1 MPDRGRRGV
10 IRPVPHER
18 EQLEMLRVG
27 IIGCGASSSGGTCR
41 DFWSLTALCV
51 SAPCRTS
58 QERVG
63 LLADRAKVG
72 TGHRYKDYR
81 ELLDRE
87 TLDLTI
93 VATPLAYHEDPV
105 VYAAG
110 RVPTVLVEKPL
121 ATDLAV
127 AERMMSA
134 CQREGTRLC
143 VVHNQLFRPAVE
155 VAARLLATGD
165 YGRPFL
171 YRDELL
177 GASHRPGSGIYP
189 DWRTQRAHSGGG
201 CLIDNAYH
209 SIYIAE
215 RLLGA
220 PVTSVQARTSTFTHD
235 YDVEDTALVVMEH
248 RNGAL
253 SSVQASWS
261 IVAGRHVPVRP

>member
-1 MPDRGRRGV
+1 
-10 IRPVPHER
+10 
-18 EQLEMLRVG
+18 MLRVG